1 MVDHHLKRHIGGFDP
16 ILWVQVFSGFRPMS
30 REEAFV
36 LLKQHLGNENLIKHS
51 LAVEAAMGAL
61 ADHFGEDAT
70 EWSLAGLLHDVDYE
84 QTKDQPEKHSLVG
97 AEMLRKAGFSEELV
111 ESVKTHNEMHGQ
123 PPVGLMARA
132 LYCLDPLT
140 GLIVAAALVLP
151 NRRLK
156 DLTAES
162 VRKRFQEKS
171 FARGADR
178 EIIMR
183 CRDHL
188 GLELDEFIDITL
200 RAMQN
205 IDRELGLD

>member
-1 MVDHHLKRHIGGFDP
+1 
-16 ILWVQVFSGFRPMS
+16 MS